1 MDSNAPR
8 NKTEHPPTLAAVI
21 AKHRYRPQDHSTVDG
36 NAYCVCGWSTPII
49 NTHKTAVT
57 LHAEHVASVIRE
69 QWLTAEYIAAG
80 TEGPD
85 MDWTSEDTWATPT
98 DAEEWQRRTQNLGWV
113 ERRYVSEWVRLAD
126 EAEVQ
131 Q

>member
-1 MDSNAPR
+1 MSIPSLESLLDQHELVDEAGYARGCKCGDGYTP
-8 NKTEHPPTLAAVI
+8 LF
-21 AKHRYRPQDHSTVDG
+21 DHS
-36 NAYCVCGWSTPII
+36 A
-49 NTHKTAVT
+49 
-57 LHAEHVASVIRE
+57 HVASVIRE
-69 QWLTAEYIAAG
+69 QWLTAEYCAAG

-85 MDWTSEDTWATPT
+85 MDWTSEDTWATPA
-98 DAEEWQRRTQNLGWV
+98 DAEEWQRRTQNQGWV